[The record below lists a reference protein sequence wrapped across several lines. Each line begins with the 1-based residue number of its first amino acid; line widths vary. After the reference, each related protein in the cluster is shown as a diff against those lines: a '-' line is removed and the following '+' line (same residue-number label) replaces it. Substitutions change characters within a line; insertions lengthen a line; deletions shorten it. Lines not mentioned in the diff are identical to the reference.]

1 MKIPANKCIMTIRY
15 TQYRNIDFITEHKKL
30 VDRFGSVWMLKV
42 GRKIPIVSLEE
53 VARESGIIIL
63 KAPKV
68 AGGQFY
74 IAPQIS
80 YRNGMPLKDFNYP
93 EYYEDM
99 IDSQKE
105 YEITLDGTWLEIG
118 IISPLPA
125 DALNSMLMKKS
136 GKKLLDVIGSTRT
149 SIMYAVCESELVL

>member
-74 IAPQIS
+74 IAPLIS
-80 YRNGMPLKDFNYP
+80 YHNGMPLKDFNYP